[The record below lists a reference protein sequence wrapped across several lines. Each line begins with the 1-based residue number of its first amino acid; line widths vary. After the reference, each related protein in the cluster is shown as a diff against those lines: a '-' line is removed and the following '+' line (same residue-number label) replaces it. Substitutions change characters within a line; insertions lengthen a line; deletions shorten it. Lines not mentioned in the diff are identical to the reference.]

1 LDRPGHPTRRQRDYD
16 RLVVQA
22 SPSFRSGVL

>member
-1 LDRPGHPTRRQRDYD
+1 LDRPAISPAVQRDYD

-22 SPSFRSGVL
+22 SPSFRSGVS